1 MDRRNFLRL
10 AGTGLA
16 LPAAARLLTAC
27 GDESTPAA
35 VTAAPGT
42 TAAGAPTSSKP
53 VRKVKLG
60 FIALTDCASLVM
72 AKELGYF
79 TARNLDVTLEK
90 QASWAALRDALANGQ
105 IDGAHCLYSMPAAL
119 ATLGNQPDHP
129 LRIAM
134 MLNRNGQAI
143 TLNAKDFAGVGYGD
157 LPALRAKLEAKPDK
171 LAMTY
176 PGGTHDLWLRYVLK
190 AAKYEPK
197 ADQVI
202 PIPPPQMVANMTA
215 GTMSGYCVGEPW
227 NAKAV
232 TDRVGFTFLTSQDI
246 WQDHPEKALVVG
258 AKLSADEDTLGDVM
272 GAVLAA
278 GKWLD
283 EAENRKK
290 AATTLAAESYVNT
303 PAVNIE
309 GRLTGKYD
317 LGAQLGSKDF
327 AGRQMQFFQAGVVNA
342 PRRSHTIWALAQYQ
356 RFGLL
361 KTTPDYT
368 ALADKLVLRSL
379 YEKVAKVEGIA
390 VPDDDMAPFKVLI
403 DNATFDPSKPALEVS
418 RP

>member
-1 MDRRNFLRL
+1 M
-10 AGTGLA
+10 
-16 LPAAARLLTAC
+16 
-27 GDESTPAA
+27 
-35 VTAAPGT
+35 
-42 TAAGAPTSSKP
+42 
-53 VRKVKLG
+53 KLG
-60 FIALTDCASLVM
+60 FIALTDCASLVL

-90 QASWAALRDALANGQ
+90 QASWPALRDALVNGQ

-119 ATLGNQPDHP
+119 ASIGNQPDHP

-143 TLNAKDFAGVGYGD
+143 TLNAKDFDGVGYGD
-157 LPALRAKLEAKPDK
+157 LAGLKAKLEAKPDK

-232 TDRVGFTFLTSQDI
+232 TDNVGFTFITSQDI

-258 AKLSADEDTLGDVM
+258 AKLTADVDTLGDVM
-272 GAVLAA
+272 AAVLQA

-283 EAENRKK
+283 EPENRKK

-303 PAVNIE
+303 PAANIE

-317 LGAQLGSKDF
+317 LGGKLGSKDF
-327 AGRQMQFFQAGVVNA
+327 AGRQMQFFQGGTVNA
-342 PRRSHTIWALAQYQ
+342 PKRSHTIWALAQYQ

-361 KTTPDYT
+361 KAAPDYT
-368 ALADKLVLRSL
+368 VLADKLVLRTL
-379 YEKVAKVEGIA
+379 YEKVAKAEGIA
-390 VPDDDMAPFKVLI
+390 VADDDMKPFTVQL
-403 DNATFDPSKPALEVS
+403 DNTTFDPTKPATEAS
-418 RP
+418 RA